1 MAGNENNDRGDT
13 GPARSVSTFPSNINP
28 LIWLRNEPGL
38 HKRAKPMSERQLAKE
53 KEQEKEASMRVGVE
67 DFLARE
73 SKHEGRKEKLSKK
86 GPESRKKN
94 RKSSKQGIKSK
105 SKGNHLVKK
114 KKAKKPRPGQAG
126 YLNDFA
132 SLTTSNIY
140 EDANRNMDR
149 PDLALV
155 THTNKEKALKAFLA
169 GVPIDDRDSAR
180 GEKTNILKAT
190 KTLGNVR
197 ADGNGKWKLKGMKCS
212 LLHHQIQGAAWM
224 RERETQDVQPL
235 GGLQADAMGLGKT
248 VMTIAAMISNPPTL
262 GDSKA

>member
-1 MAGNENNDRGDT
+1 MIEVMQEPLSLFHFSHNNID
-13 GPARSVSTFPSNINP
+13 S

-38 HKRAKPMSERQLAKE
+38 RKRAKPMSERQLDKE
-53 KEQEKEASMRVGVE
+53 KEQEKEASMRIGVE
-67 DFLARE
+67 DLLARE
-73 SKHEGRKEKLSKK
+73 TKHEGRKAKSSKK
-86 GPESRKKN
+86 GPEGRRKN
-94 RKSSKQGIKSK
+94 GNSSKQGRKSK
-105 SKGNHLVKK
+105 SKGNPLAKK
-114 KKAKKPRPGQAG
+114 KTKKPRPGQAG

-140 EDANRNMDR
+140 EDANRNVDR
-149 PDLALV
+149 PHLALV

-169 GVPIDDRDSAR
+169 GVPLDDRDNVR

-197 ADGNGKWKLKGMKCS
+197 ADGNGRWSLKGMKCS
-212 LLHHQIQGAAWM
+212 LLHHQVQGAAWM

-248 VMTIAAMISNPPTL
+248 VMTIAAMITNPPTP
-262 GDSKA
+262 GNSKA